1 MLSAIKNN
9 LGLSMTQETK
19 LCFFATTGLSKD
31 ENNVLLS
38 MLRLLSG
45 KTAARWNTTDTS
57 KADVLLV
64 GAKPDNALVE
74 SWLKQSKPWV
84 AYIGADHV
92 HRDSTL
98 QLQAPIRVF
107 PLHSLLQELESALE
121 INASDSR
128 DDSRQASCK
137 ANPQAW
143 LFAEQLRKLS
153 KAASC
158 GVWQRLGTV
167 HVLDSGSEFAI
178 SPARLEA
185 LRSGFVPTGGFE
197 QSVSILPE
205 GLVKRPMEEL
215 CWFVGWYAD
224 ETQLAPWLNTS
235 HHYRLR
241 NWPDFG
247 TLKGS
252 YNQMRLSSMMS
263 KQVWTLDGLIA
274 ASGMDSNTVTRFF
287 NACALCGLLN
297 ESAAPVEAFVASN
310 KKTSGFMS
318 GLVRGIRSR
327 LGLGLGLGLG
337 DQS

>member
-1 MLSAIKNN
+1 MLSAVKNN
-9 LGLSMTQETK
+9 LGLSMTQKIT
-19 LCFFATTGLSKD
+19 LCSFATTGLSKD

-38 MLRLLSG
+38 MLKLLSG

-64 GAKPDNALVE
+64 GANPDHSLVE
-74 SWLKQSKPWV
+74 SWLTQSKPWV
-84 AYIGADHV
+84 AYMGTDDVHIGAIH
-92 HRDSTL
+92 
-98 QLQAPIRVF
+98 QLQAPMRVF
-107 PLHSLLQELESALE
+107 PLLSLLQELESALK
-121 INASDSR
+121 IDVVVSR
-128 DDSRQASCK
+128 DDSHQASYK
-137 ANPQAW
+137 ANPKAW
-143 LFAEQLRKLS
+143 LFADELRKLGS
-153 KAASC
+153 ATSY
-158 GVWQRLGTV
+158 GVWQRAGNV
-167 HVLDSGSEFAI
+167 HVLDSGREFAI
-178 SPARLEA
+178 SPSRLEA
-185 LRSGFVPTGGFE
+185 LRSGFIPTGDFE
-197 QSVSILPE
+197 QKVSTLPD

-215 CWFVGWYAD
+215 CWYVGWYAD

-235 HHYRLR
+235 QHYRLR

-252 YNQMRLSSMMS
+252 YNQMRLSSLMS
-263 KQVWTLDGLIA
+263 KQAWSLDGLIT

-297 ESAAPVEAFVASN
+297 ESSAPIDAPIAST

-327 LGLGLGLGLG
+327 LGLG